1 MVPFGEADFYSFKA
15 YARSQINIGVVSEK
29 GNSEFSLDINAF
41 NFNAF
46 KQKKKKK
53 REREREMPSL
63 FLVNC

>member
-53 REREREMPSL
+53 EREKCLRCSWL
-63 FLVNC
+63 IAK

>member
-15 YARSQINIGVVSEK
+15 HARSQINIGVVSEK

-46 KQKKKKK
+46 KKKKKK
-53 REREREMPSL
+53 KKEREREMPSL

>member
-1 MVPFGEADFYSFKA
+1 MVPFGEADFLFLQSICM
-15 YARSQINIGVVSEK
+15 SQINIGVVAEK
-29 GNSEFSLDINAF
+29 GSSEFSLDINAF

-53 REREREMPSL
+53 EREMPSL